1 MVPVKIS
8 AGLAAC
14 GETLFEPLVEWKEPI
29 QQLAVLRHLPREQL
43 TLFIFRQ
50 APVQKG
56 LPFLLHIVDR
66 LAHKVC
72 MA

>member
-56 LPFLLHIVDR
+56 LPILMHIVG
-66 LAHKVC
+66 
-72 MA
+72 